1 MLLGGWPEL
10 RAAAFGLLGF
20 YLLQVAVACGLLAL
34 KYALDGTMAALLPIP
49 FGFAAAVLAWF
60 ALRESG
66 SLIGALR
73 R

>member
-10 RAAAFGLLGF
+10 RAAAFGLMGF

-34 KYALDGTMAALLPIP
+34 KFAMDGTMAALLPLP
-49 FGFAAAVLAWF
+49 FGFAAAVLGWL
-60 ALRESG
+60 ALRETG
-66 SLIGALR
+66 SLIGATR